1 VVFST
6 AACGLSSI
14 HRFQFRN
21 PFHLKPSEEIAMS
34 KQADAD
40 LILKLYDL
48 RREATMREARNWFFT
63 FNPTTVNEYM
73 ETMFGEH
80 SGHLRMVV
88 SYWEMAA
95 SLVNNGAID
104 EQMFNDANGEH
115 LFVFAKI
122 EPILEDLRK
131 LLNAP
136 EAFGHFEKLV
146 RNIPDNEK
154 KLAAIRE
161 RIKMIQA
168 TMAERMGKAQS
179 A

>member
-1 VVFST
+1 MT
-6 AACGLSSI
+6 
-14 HRFQFRN
+14 
-21 PFHLKPSEEIAMS
+21 KEESAS
-34 KQADAD
+34 

-48 RREATMREARNWFFT
+48 RREPVMREARNWFFS
-63 FNPTTVNEYM
+63 FNPTTTAEYM
-73 ETMFGEH
+73 EAMMGEH
-80 SGHLRMVV
+80 SGHLRMVI
-88 SYWEMAA
+88 SYWDMAA

-122 EPILEDLRK
+122 EPILEDMRK
-131 LLNAP
+131 LMNAP
-136 EAFGHFEKLV
+136 EALGHFEKLI
-146 RNIPDNEK
+146 RRIPENQE

-168 TMAERMGKAQS
+168 TMAERTAKAQS

>member
-1 VVFST
+1 M
-6 AACGLSSI
+6 G
-14 HRFQFRN
+14 
-21 PFHLKPSEEIAMS
+21 

-63 FNPTTVNEYM
+63 FNPTNVAEYM
-73 ETMFGEH
+73 EAMMGPN
-80 SGHLRMVV
+80 SGYLRMVI
-88 SYWEMAA
+88 SYWDMAA

-131 LLNAP
+131 QWNQPDILKQY
-136 EAFGHFEKLV
+136 EALV
-146 RNIPDNEK
+146 RRVPNNEEI
-154 KLAAIRE
+154 LAGIRE
-161 RIKMIQA
+161 RIKMIQGM
-168 TMAERMGKAQS
+168 MAERATS
-179 A
+179 ATA

>member
-1 VVFST
+1 
-6 AACGLSSI
+6 
-14 HRFQFRN
+14 
-21 PFHLKPSEEIAMS
+21 MS

-73 ETMFGEH
+73 EAMFGDH
-80 SGHLRMVV
+80 SGHLRMVI
-88 SYWEMAA
+88 SYWDMAA

-122 EPILEDLRK
+122 EPILEDMRK
-131 LLNAP
+131 VMNAP
-136 EAFGHFEKLV
+136 DVLGHFEKLI
-146 RNIPDNEK
+146 RRIPDNKE
-154 KLAAIRE
+154 KLADIRA
-161 RIKMIQA
+161 RIKTIQA
-168 TMAERMGKAQS
+168 TMAEQMAKAQS